1 MRSLIASIFLLTFLS
16 LSAVNART
24 TSFDEYW
31 TLDQINEYLFD
42 LEARF
47 PEIVEVENMDITIEN
62 RTVHGVRIV
71 NVQNLEERNYS
82 MPIILI
88 TAGASGRDWISSMAA
103 LNVKFQIL

>member
-1 MRSLIASIFLLTFLS
+1 MRSLIASIFLFTFLS

-31 TLDQINEYLFD
+31 TLDQINDYMFD
-42 LEARF
+42 LQARF
-47 PEIVEVENMDITIEN
+47 PEIIEVEDMDVTTEN

-71 NVQNLEERNYS
+71 NVQNLEQRNYT

-88 TAGASGRDWISSMAA
+88 TAGASGRDWISTMAA
-103 LNVKFQIL
+103 LNVC